1 MLPARATGARLFLAA
16 FKVPLMRRATLL
28 FPFISAVA
36 FSQSPVKLDPVKWTA
51 HTELGTNGEV
61 DLKAM
66 AVMEEGWHVYALT
79 LPRNDGPLPTIIA
92 NGPSS
97 SYVLV
102 GSVVEVMPEEVEDP
116 TFAMLVLYHS
126 HKASFGQRIKRNSPA
141 AFDVKGTVEYM
152 ACNDH
157 MCLPPVT
164 VPLVF
169 KVEAAAQ

>member
-1 MLPARATGARLFLAA
+1 MLPARANDARLFLAA

-36 FSQSPVKLDPVKWTA
+36 FSQTPVKLDPVKWTA
-51 HTELGTNGEV
+51 NTEVGTNGEV

-79 LPRNDGPLPTIIA
+79 LPRNDGPLPTIVA
-92 NGPSS
+92 HVPSTD
-97 SYVLV
+97 YTLV
-102 GSVVEVMPEEVEDP
+102 GSVLEDKPEEVEDP
-116 TFAMLVLYHS
+116 NFAMLVRHHS
-126 HKASFGQRIKRNSPA
+126 HNATFIQRIKRNSAA
-141 AFDVKGTVEYM
+141 AFEVKGTVEYM
-152 ACNDH
+152 ACNNS

-164 VPLVF
+164 VPLVY